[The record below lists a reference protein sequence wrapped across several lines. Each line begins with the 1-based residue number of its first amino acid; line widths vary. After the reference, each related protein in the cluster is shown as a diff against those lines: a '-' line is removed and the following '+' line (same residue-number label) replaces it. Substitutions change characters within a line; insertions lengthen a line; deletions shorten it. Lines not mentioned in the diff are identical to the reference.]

1 MSEVERN
8 IPLSMNT
15 IDILL
20 PVDIHSTD
28 VPLLMESILVN
39 TVAWAPYEYGLMLAC
54 GSSDGS
60 ISVINSTGKHWME
73 RK

>member
-8 IPLSMNT
+8 IPSSMNT
-15 IDILL
+15 INILL

-28 VPLLMESILVN
+28 VLFLMELILVN

-60 ISVINSTGKHWME
+60 ISVISSTGKH
-73 RK
+73 